1 MMEKKREKKESEME
15 IQTERH
21 RGRES
26 ASYRAS
32 QVTGEKEK
40 PDE

>member
-1 MMEKKREKKESEME
+1 MGKKGEKLKDGDRERKT
-15 IQTERH
+15 Q

-26 ASYRAS
+26 TSYGAS